1 LVATTA
7 TLSELRGLLDELAW
21 LDGLL
26 AQAVARQRVRP
37 SDEFR
42 GIYVSEA
49 EVDELL
55 DLDPLAEEGD
65 AEDVLTAAGSG
76 AFPLDDLARR
86 LGLSPF
92 ERATLL
98 LAVAPSLDK
107 RYGRLYAYLQDDLTL
122 PFATPGLALDLF
134 CPSFDQRARER
145 IAFRPEAR
153 LRALGL
159 VDLAGDESQRLLTR
173 PLAVPEPVVR
183 HLLGAETVEPPPG
196 FEGDRCLVL
205 PATQEAALGSLRLRW
220 AEDPAAIVLC
230 LAGEPG
236 SGRRLAA
243 DEIAEA
249 AGLRVHHASNGEP
262 LVDAVRE
269 AALRDRVLCLS
280 DADAL
285 FVGGQ
290 DDAAQRSAVE
300 TALRAAG
307 LPLIIT
313 LSSPS
318 NAPSSLGGRPVRVFE
333 VPALTTASRC
343 AVWLQE
349 CRFAGIDLTDVQAG
363 LLATTYRL
371 SGAQIRAAVERAF
384 LVDTGRAH
392 PFERMVEAA
401 RSLSTVTLGRL
412 GSEVAPRFT
421 WDDIVLPPEVEE
433 ALREITLRVRHQGKV
448 FGDWGF
454 DRRHA
459 SARSLSVLF
468 SGPSGT
474 GKTMAAEVSANE
486 LGLPLYRVD
495 LSAVVSKYIGETE
508 KNLAQIFG
516 DAASSGAI
524 LFFDE
529 ADALFG
535 RRSEVRDSHDRYA
548 NLEVSFLLQR
558 MEDYDG
564 IVILATNL
572 RQNMDEAFVRRLHL
586 AVDFPFPDAESRLE
600 IWRRTLPART
610 PLAPDVDLEALARRF
625 RISGGHIR
633 NACVTAAFLAASE
646 DEPVAM
652 QHLLAAIRREHQKMG
667 KLLIDADEDSATAN
681 GRKAHGGQQRS
692 EK

>member
-1 LVATTA
+1 MVATTA
-7 TLSELRGLLDELAW
+7 AGSGLRGLLAELSW
-21 LDGLL
+21 LDDLL
-26 AQAVARQRVRP
+26 TQAIARQRARP

-42 GIYVSEA
+42 GIYISEA

-55 DLDPLAEEGD
+55 DLDPLGEEAD
-65 AEDVLTAAGSG
+65 FDDVLEGARLGGS
-76 AFPLDDLARR
+76 ALEDLAQR
-86 LGLSPF
+86 LNLSPF

-98 LAVAPSLDK
+98 LAVAPYLDK

-122 PFATPGLALDLF
+122 PFATPGLALELF
-134 CPSFDQRARER
+134 CPSFQQRARER
-145 IAFRPEAR
+145 IAFSPEGR
-153 LRALGL
+153 LRALRVL
-159 VDLAGDESQRLLTR
+159 DLGGDESQRLLSR
-173 PLAVPEPVVR
+173 PLVVPERVVR
-183 HLLGAETVEPPPG
+183 HLLGSGTPEAEPG
-196 FEGDRCLVL
+196 HEDERCLIL
-205 PATQEAALGSLRLRW
+205 PCDDEAALQSLRLRW
-220 AEDPAAIVLC
+220 AGDTAGTVLC
-230 LAGEPG
+230 ITGEAG

-249 AGLRVHHASNGEP
+249 AGLQVHHAPAAGA
-262 LVDAVRE
+262 VDEDVRE
-269 AALRDRVLCLS
+269 ALLLDRVLCLS

-285 FVGGQ
+285 LQ
-290 DDAAQRSAVE
+290 PNEDAAGGREAIDA
-300 TALRAAG
+300 ALRAG
-307 LPLIIT
+307 PLRVILT
-313 LSSPS
+313 LEAPS
-318 NAPSSLGGRPVRVFE
+318 NAPASFGGRPVRVLKM
-333 VPALTTASRC
+333 PPLSTDARTAI
-343 AVWLQE
+343 WLQE
-349 CRFAGIDLTDVQAG
+349 CRFAGLELTEDQAA

-371 SGAQIRAAVERAF
+371 SGAQIREAVERAF
-384 LVDTGRAH
+384 LVEGGSEH
-392 PFERMVEAA
+392 PFERMLDAA

-412 GSEVAPRFT
+412 GSEIAPRFT
-421 WDDIVLPPEVEE
+421 WSDIVLPPEVEE

-459 SARSLSVLF
+459 SSRSLSVLF

-474 GKTMAAEVSANE
+474 GKTMAAEISANE

-495 LSAVVSKYIGETE
+495 LAAVVSKYIGETE

-586 AVDFPFPDAESRLE
+586 AVDFPFPTAESRLE
-600 IWRRTLPART
+600 IWRRTLPPRT
-610 PLAPDVDLEALARRF
+610 PLALDVDLEGLARRF

-652 QHLLAAIRREHQKMG
+652 RHLLAAVRREHQKMG
-667 KLLIDADEDSATAN
+667 KLLIDADEDAAPAN
-681 GRKAHGGQQRS
+681 GHKAPVRARS
-692 EK
+692 KP